1 MRKTND
7 TNSDVSKMVAA
18 NNDLGF
24 YLLSQL
30 LEQDVGKNV
39 FLSSFSIA
47 IALAMMYNGAEGKTK
62 QAMAE
67 VLGLTG
73 LGFQEVNE
81 ANAAFMS
88 MQDGLDPKVQLA
100 IANSIWARNGIE
112 LSPDFIQRIRDYYSG
127 EVANLDFREPGA
139 ADIINKWVASK
150 TNEKIR
156 ELVTSDGIRS
166 AILIL
171 INAIYFKGMWTSQF
185 DEEKT
190 EERAFTLLD
199 GSRKQ
204 HPMMSQ
210 SGHYAYYENE
220 VFQAVSLP
228 YGERRISMYVFLPK
242 PTVSIDEFLKTLT
255 IENWQQWMSRFHE
268 MEGNVVLPRFKVEYG
283 ADLLPNLVARG
294 GQEFAGEDFLG
305 MGGGPLVI
313 SKVIHK
319 TFVEVNEE
327 GTEAAAATAV
337 VMVMGIGL
345 VRRFSMIIDRPFF
358 CAVRD
363 NETGT
368 LLFMGFVLDPMQS

>member
-1 MRKTND
+1 MNTSND
-7 TNSDVSKMVAA
+7 TSSDVDKLVAA

-24 YLLSQL
+24 RLLYQL
-30 LEQDVGKNV
+30 VGQEVGKNV
-39 FLSSFSIA
+39 FLSSSSVA
-47 IALAMMYNGAEGKTK
+47 IALAMTYNGAEGKTK
-62 QAMAE
+62 QAMAK

-73 LGFQEVNE
+73 LGLQEVNE
-81 ANAAFMS
+81 ANATFMS

-100 IANSIWARNGIE
+100 IANSIWVGQGIE
-112 LSPDFIQRIRDYYSG
+112 LSPDFIRRIRDYYAG
-127 EVANLDFREPGA
+127 EVVNLDFSDPGA

-156 ELVTSDGIRS
+156 ELVTSGDVSS
-166 AILIL
+166 AILVL
-171 INAIYFKGMWTSQF
+171 INAVYFKGIWTTQF

-190 EERAFTLLD
+190 EKRAFTLLD

-210 SGHYAYYENE
+210 SGHYDYYENE
-220 VFQAVSLP
+220 LFQAVSLP

-242 PTVSIDEFLKTLT
+242 PTISIDGFLKALT
-255 IENWQQWMSRFHE
+255 VENWQQWMSRFYE
-268 MEGNVVLPRFKVEYG
+268 MEGDVVLPRFKVEYG
-283 ADLLPNLVARG
+283 ADILPNLVALG
-294 GQEFAGEDFLG
+294 GGEFAGVDFLG
-305 MGGGPLVI
+305 MGAGPLVI

-337 VMVMGIGL
+337 TMVMGL
-345 VRRFSMIIDRPFF
+345 AYRFRMIVDRPFF
-358 CAVRD
+358 CAIRD
-363 NETGT
+363 NETDV